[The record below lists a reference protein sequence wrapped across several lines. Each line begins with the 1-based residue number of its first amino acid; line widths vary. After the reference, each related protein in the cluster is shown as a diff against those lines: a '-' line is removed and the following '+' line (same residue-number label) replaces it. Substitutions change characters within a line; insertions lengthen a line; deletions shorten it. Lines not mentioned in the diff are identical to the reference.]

1 MRNLTRYR
9 GQQNWPPVW
18 TSMGKG
24 ENRLV
29 GGEVGTLKEVR
40 VAAAE
45 PKQNEDVKPS
55 RLYLF
60 MNYRNSAYVG
70 CVLFDDAS
78 ACRQVGRV
86 LLDQR
91 GRTLHEIGQIDL
103 SHLL

>member
-1 MRNLTRYR
+1 MDKR
-9 GQQNWPPVW
+9 
-18 TSMGKG
+18 
-24 ENRLV
+24 ENRLL
-29 GGEVGTLKEVR
+29 GGEFGTLKEVR
-40 VAAAE
+40 VSAAE
-45 PKQNEDVKPS
+45 PKQDEDVKPS

-70 CVLFDDAS
+70 SVLFDDAS

-91 GRTLHEIGQIDL
+91 GRSLREIGQIDL

>member
-1 MRNLTRYR
+1 VH
-9 GQQNWPPVW
+9 GQGQN
-18 TSMGKG
+18 
-24 ENRLV
+24 RFV

-40 VAAAE
+40 VSAAE
-45 PKQNEDVKPS
+45 PKQNDDIKPS
-55 RLYLF
+55 RLVLF
-60 MNYRNSAYVG
+60 MKYRNTAYVG

-91 GRTLHEIGQIDL
+91 GRSLQEIGKLDL